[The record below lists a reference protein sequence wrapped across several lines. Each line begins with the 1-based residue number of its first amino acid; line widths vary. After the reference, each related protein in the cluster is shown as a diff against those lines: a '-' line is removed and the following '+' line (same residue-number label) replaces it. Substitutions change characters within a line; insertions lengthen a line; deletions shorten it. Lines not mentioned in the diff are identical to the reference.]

1 MSGKYIQIAIDG
13 PGGAGKSSLAKGLAA
28 ELGKTM
34 PFVYVDTGA
43 LYRAVGLYVLRR
55 GRDTSSHEAVAG
67 CLDDINITM
76 EHKDGRQAVI
86 LNGEDVSGLIRTP
99 EVSMAASDVSA
110 VPQVRQFLLS
120 CQRSIADTVSVVMDG
135 RDIGTVILPE
145 ADVKIFLT
153 AGVAERAK
161 RRWLELR
168 EKGSAKTLEE
178 VRAELE
184 LRDKNDSS
192 RAAAPLKP
200 APDSI
205 LYDNTVH
212 DLAECVAW
220 ASGIVREK
228 CSDKIALLE
237 AAVPSSEAHQAK
249 EKI

>member
-28 ELGKTM
+28 ELGKTI

-43 LYRAVGLYVLRR
+43 LYRAVGLYVLRQ

-67 CLDDINITM
+67 CLPDINITM

-86 LNGEDVSGLIRTP
+86 LNGEDVTGLIRTP

-110 VPQVRQFLLS
+110 VPQVREFLLS
-120 CQRSIADTVSVVMDG
+120 CQRGIANTVSVVMDG
-135 RDIGTVILPE
+135 RDIGTVILPD

-168 EKGSAKTLEE
+168 EKGDTKTLEE

-212 DLAECVAW
+212 DLAACIEW
-220 ASGIVREK
+220 ASGVAREK
-228 CSDKIALLE
+228 CGDKIAALE
-237 AAVPSSEAHQAK
+237 AEASLTEGK
-249 EKI
+249 R